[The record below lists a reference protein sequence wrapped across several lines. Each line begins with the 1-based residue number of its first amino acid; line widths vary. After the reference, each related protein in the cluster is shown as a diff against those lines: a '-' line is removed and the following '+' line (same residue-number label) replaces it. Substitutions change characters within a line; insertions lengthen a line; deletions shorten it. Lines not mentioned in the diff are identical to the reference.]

1 MNQLVLKYISKP
13 QQTKKKNHLTNS
25 KTTGIFDNSCIH
37 EQSVYVD
44 MVCLYCSYFS
54 FKNPKMIMIH
64 LFIDY
69 KKTKKLFV
77 SSGML

>member
-1 MNQLVLKYISKP
+1 MYFEAGTNKEKNTLPTAKP
-13 QQTKKKNHLTNS
+13 PR
-25 KTTGIFDNSCIH
+25 IFDNTCIH

-44 MVCLYCSYFS
+44 MVSLHGSYFR
-54 FKNPKMIMIH
+54 FKNPKMIIIH